1 MPSQY
6 TQRHF
11 EKNGYY
17 HVYNRGAHKREIF
30 FGRNDYQTFID
41 ILSYYLT
48 YPDGKPYSEFNNN
61 QEKISLILAEPSRK
75 HLIAYCLMP
84 NHYHLLFRQVYH
96 PSKQTGISNLMQRL
110 SVAYVMYFNKKYNHS
125 GGLFQGKFKNVA
137 VKSD

>member
-41 ILSYYLT
+41 ILFYYLT
-48 YPDGKPYSEFNNN
+48 YPNGKPYSEFNNN
-61 QEKISLILAEPSRK
+61 QEKISLILGAVNRSAGR
-75 HLIAYCLMP
+75 
-84 NHYHLLFRQVYH
+84 LLNSFCDSFRLA
-96 PSKQTGISNLMQRL
+96 SILDL
-110 SVAYVMYFNKKYNHS
+110 S
-125 GGLFQGKFKNVA
+125 LFSHT
-137 VKSD
+137 KSSAG